1 MYSYL
6 SPKYLWF
13 IKQPNLFV
21 FQEKAEDTLHK
32 MVSNPKLLAQG
43 SLQEALI
50 TPIPS
55 GDFFKTPKFPRV

>member
-1 MYSYL
+1 
-6 SPKYLWF
+6 
-13 IKQPNLFV
+13 
-21 FQEKAEDTLHK
+21 

-55 GDFFKTPKFPRV
+55 GDFFKTLQFPRVSILKTLYVIDET